1 MIRQEQNTR
10 LAEAYRKMPLEGRDT
25 LDRIVRKLAE
35 LHRSIVRQAAPKTS
49 KERKNEKQE
58 NL

>member
-10 LAEAYRKMPLEGRDT
+10 LAATYRKLPPEGRDT

-35 LHRSIVRQAAPKTS
+35 LHQSIIRKSPV
-49 KERKNEKQE
+49 KEGKNEK
-58 NL
+58 